1 MEIWAAVFWKGGSD
15 VGVGRKV
22 ILTSGPG
29 VSATGEW
36 TRRARELGQRLSS
49 AHGEGRG
56 SWAARAEGERGGAR
70 LVERVRPGEGEGGS
84 RPGRIAGPKP
94 KGENELFSFSFQNFQ
109 SKVLN
114 GF

>member
-1 MEIWAAVFWKGGSD
+1 LERRIRRRRGEEGDPDKRTQSVSDGRVNAA
-15 VGVGRKV
+15 
-22 ILTSGPG
+22 
-29 VSATGEW
+29 
-36 TRRARELGQRLSS
+36 RACELGQRLSS
-49 AHGEGRG
+49 AHREGRG
-56 SWAARAEGERGGAR
+56 SWATRAEGERGGAR